1 MTTSAPRITV
11 RGAGALAMIWL
22 MVSAVV
28 APLMAHQTLAEE
40 KVVFPSGD
48 VWNQTQQPWAQYART
63 PTHNQTAPPHGPD
76 GGPGEGSV
84 ANVSE
89 LATLHT
95 PVVNWQVFS
104 DQTESDAY
112 GSVIGDFSQSVS
124 ASESAVERCGAGT
137 LFPVMISSEFVDGN
151 RQSHLNIVSGND
163 AKIAWRASLGAT
175 DAVRSTPMIHDIDH
189 DGFQEIIVVYD
200 TDGSFNIDVWSPRLT
215 CTEANWQTSGHSNE
229 LVWSYSDADVR
240 IGSPSP
246 HFATANSDH
255 KAVTQPLLADLEL
268 DGTPELI
275 VAVVDDPTNNPLV
288 KVNAYTLTNAQ
299 PTEAMWSVS
308 LDRGTHPSDP
318 VWAQLDS
325 STTSVV
331 LTTIDGD
338 SGNMWIWKIDG
349 SSGSLDWER
358 VAVQGTDTDS
368 DSPRLRLP
376 GPVIVQ
382 LDQDSAPEMI
392 VTVPTDANGRTPGN
406 GARFIGMELTA
417 TTEVFNF
424 RAQNG
429 YADAHPMALDTDDDG
444 VDDRL
449 CWVTWYSESALNFNR
464 KGMLGCTDISDETPV
479 TEWTRDLQR
488 GAGNDND
495 EIAAS
500 PPFWLDIDGEGTPE
514 VLVGFGRRFWAFDGD
529 TGASADINSAWST
542 PLSMPHRVWTAPA
555 VADVDGDGHLDVL
568 YGDTLVS
575 NQGPDLTPAL
585 DNRGLSFNPAQA
597 DPGTTVTVTGQF
609 ANVGTGEADDDI
621 DAAILMN
628 GVELTR
634 QRFESSEPVA
644 PTGEGGPMTFSA
656 EFVAQLGVHQ
666 FELVLDVNDNITEQ
680 REDNNR
686 AAATLTVVEPY
697 LADLTGPLET
707 PRISP
712 GTSQQVDVDVMA
724 TGSRTASWTLAHTN
738 DQLPEGWTFAP
749 ANGESLTRELVPDVS
764 QTITFD
770 ASIPSTALGDESGVV
785 SLVLSLDDDAS
796 VNTTLELQI
805 DVFRTRGLDLTGS
818 TGMNASNGHGR
829 PGQTA
834 KAWFMV
840 ENLGNAPETTTSI
853 TWTAPS
859 WGGSPSIHDASG
871 QQLFSISLQ
880 PGESKVLFAHL
891 ATPASISYGSST
903 HSTLTLCMGSGD
915 EALCESMPFSF
926 TAEKVVAT
934 PNHHRTLPDTTLT
947 WTVEGTMPA
956 SGMLQWSMASM
967 DMQQANW
974 VWSTTGD
981 LTVNGS
987 SIEAQGAPSSTFS
1000 GDVVLD
1006 LPKDAVPKRHL
1017 FTQTDG
1023 VDLDAT
1029 FNISLQVLQVYR
1041 SNISLIEPTPPTS
1054 GTPVSLN
1061 VSEPHRFLMFLS
1073 NPGNGEDT
1081 FELTAAASTSQTG
1094 TPYEVDFTFFD
1105 PQKTLGALATSI
1117 GTVDV
1122 VLSSEIPALE
1132 PFDLTF
1138 TWTSLGGENIASTV
1152 VVSVQA
1158 SQSHEWVVESI
1169 GAVPDTAGPG
1179 ETVSYLF
1186 NVTNSGNAP
1195 DELELSPMLTV
1206 SAFGED
1212 DSVWTAASVATDVV
1226 PVNQTA
1232 QLNLSFTV
1240 PNHAWA
1246 TSSVDIDLLHVA
1258 NGYTIGTTTLE
1269 LAVKSVSG
1277 WRLNLTN
1284 ADLEVEP
1291 GGENLTLQ
1299 LIHTG
1304 NAYERPYF
1312 AKAGAGWNITLPD
1325 EAPDV
1330 APYATSTFDVH
1341 VQPPDDAL
1349 AGEVG
1354 VLRIRITGNDT
1365 SGLVVEEVPVR
1376 VGAAPQINVDHRGSW
1391 IVNENG
1397 GFPTV
1402 WVENQGND
1410 VAFLTLDIDGLPD
1423 GWSVNQ
1429 GTQLILAPGE
1439 FSGLPLNLTPSAD
1452 WNEQRFLVTIN
1463 VNHPLLGAVPH
1474 TVEVEHGLVTFTE
1487 TPVVDAFTG
1496 TNQAIGYVVLDG
1508 ESVTFDGPLN
1518 VVKQPTEVQFIQPST
1533 TGEYVLTYAL
1543 GEADGNLST
1552 YVIARSYPDAT
1563 ISCSFVN
1570 GAFDDLGRADLPE
1583 TVATCVLTASDDD
1596 DLRAVLTMVTTAGDR
1611 VNLENDVEVVRAGG
1625 QTTLNISVVGW
1636 TPSPG
1641 LFDVQLTGHDQFGRE
1656 LAFESTSVVARATG
1670 WNVGIHSID
1679 ASGDI
1684 EVSIKRSGYEILTN
1698 AVCEVTVE
1706 AEGGWSTSIVV
1717 DITYPELLAR
1727 PIGIDNPGG
1736 LTKDE
1741 RITASIACSL
1751 PFDLDDNPDDD
1762 SMSDFYETESLLAV
1776 SSSDVG
1782 WIVGVGAFIVALAWL
1797 IGFIQPQQTRKS
1809 DVKSASTSKKRP
1821 ADTEL
1826 KSEEVDVEVEEDD
1839 FNLQID
1845 EVDVPETNEESTE
1858 EPSNETIESTTIEVI
1873 ERIEEAVEEEPTA
1886 SGRLASLREEMGTDS
1901 GVEREGSLEDRMS
1914 KFFGDDR

>member
-1 MTTSAPRITV
+1 MPVSTSISTLQRAV
-11 RGAGALAMIWL
+11 ALGMIWL
-22 MVSAVV
+22 MLSVV
-28 APLMAHQTLAEE
+28 ATPLMDQENLDESI
-40 KVVFPSGD
+40 VVRSTGD
-48 VWNQTQQPWAQYART
+48 VWNETQQPWAQYART
-63 PTHNQTAPPHGPD
+63 PTHNQTVPDHGPD
-76 GGPGEGSV
+76 GGPGDG
-84 ANVSE
+84 AVSDITQ

-151 RQSHLNIVSGND
+151 RQSHINIITGND
-163 AKIAWRASLGAT
+163 AKVAWKASLGTT
-175 DAVRSTPMIHDIDH
+175 DAIRSTPMIHDLDQ
-189 DGFQEIIVVYD
+189 DGYLEIIVVYD
-200 TDGSFNIDVWSPRLT
+200 TDGAFNIDVWSPRLT
-215 CTEANWQTSGHSNE
+215 CTESNWQTSGHSNE
-229 LVWSYSDADVR
+229 LVWSYTDADVR

-255 KAVTQPLLADLEL
+255 MAVTQPLLADLEL
-268 DGTPELI
+268 DGTPELV
-275 VAVVDDPTNNPLV
+275 VALVDDPTNNPLV
-288 KVNAYTLTNAQ
+288 KVNAYELTNVQ
-299 PTEAMWSVS
+299 PTEAAWSVS

-406 GARFIGMELTA
+406 GARFIGMELTS

-429 YADAHPMALDTDDDG
+429 YADAHPIALDTDDDG
-444 VDDRL
+444 IDDRL

-542 PLSMPHRVWTAPA
+542 PLNMPHRVWTAPA
-555 VADVDGDGHLDVL
+555 VADVDGDGHVDVL

-609 ANVGTGEADDDI
+609 ANVGTGEADEDI
-621 DAAILMN
+621 DASILMN

-634 QRFESSEPVA
+634 QRFVTSEPVA
-644 PTGEGGPMTFSA
+644 PSGEGGPLTFSA

-686 AAATLTVVEPY
+686 AESTLTVVEPY

-707 PRISP
+707 PRIPP
-712 GTSQQVDVDVMA
+712 GTSQQVEVDVMA
-724 TGSRTASWTLAHTN
+724 TGSRTASWTLAYTT
-738 DQLPEGWTFAP
+738 DQLPDGWTFFP

-770 ASIPSTALGDESGVV
+770 ASIPSTALGDESGMV
-785 SLVLSLDDDAS
+785 SLVLTLDDDQS
-796 VNTTLELQI
+796 VNTTLDLQI
-805 DVFRTRGLDLTGS
+805 DVYRTRGLDLAGS
-818 TGMNASNGHGR
+818 TGMNESNGHGR
-829 PGQTA
+829 PGHTA

-840 ENLGNAPETTTSI
+840 ENLGNAQETTTSI

-859 WGGSPSIHDASG
+859 WGGSPSIHDESG
-871 QQLFSISLQ
+871 TQLFSISLQ
-880 PGESKVLFAHL
+880 PGESKILFAHL
-891 ATPASISYGSST
+891 PTPSSVSYGSST
-903 HSTLTLCMGSGD
+903 HSTLTLCMGSG
-915 EALCESMPFSF
+915 ESALCESMPFSF
-926 TAEKVVAT
+926 TAEKVVAA
-934 PNHHRTLPDTTLT
+934 PNHHRTLPDRTLT
-947 WTVEGTMPA
+947 WTVEGTLPA
-956 SGMLQWSMASM
+956 SGVLQWNMASM
-967 DMQQANW
+967 NMHQTNW
-974 VWSTTGD
+974 AWSTTGD
-981 LTVNGS
+981 LSQNGS
-987 SIEAQGAPSSTFS
+987 LLEAQGTPSDAFS
-1000 GDVVLD
+1000 GEVVLN

-1017 FTQTDG
+1017 FVATDAI
-1023 VDLDAT
+1023 DLDAT
-1029 FNISLQVLQVYR
+1029 LNISLQVLQVHR
-1041 SNISLIEPTPPTS
+1041 ANLSLIEPTPVTP
-1054 GTPVSLN
+1054 GTAISLN
-1061 VSEPHRFLMFLS
+1061 VSEPHRFLVFLS

-1081 FELTAAASTSQTG
+1081 FELSAVVSSALSTS
-1094 TPYEVDFTFFD
+1094 TPEVEFTFFD

-1122 VLSSEIPALE
+1122 LLSSEIPALE

-1138 TWTSLGGENIASTV
+1138 TWTSLDGEGIASSIV
-1152 VVSVQA
+1152 VPVQA
-1158 SQSHEWVVESI
+1158 AQSHEWSVVPVGSFEQ
-1169 GAVPDTAGPG
+1169 TAGPG
-1179 ETVSYLF
+1179 ETVTYLF
-1186 NVTNSGNAP
+1186 NVTNDGNAP
-1195 DELELSPMLTV
+1195 DDLELSPTLSV
-1206 SAFGED
+1206 NALGD
-1212 DSVWTAASVATDVV
+1212 DAAVWTATTVSTDEVG
-1226 PVNQTA
+1226 VNQTTV
-1232 QLNLSFTV
+1232 LNVSINV
-1240 PNHAWA
+1240 PDQAWA
-1246 TSSVDIDLLHVA
+1246 GSSVNIQLDHVA
-1258 NGYTIGTTTLE
+1258 NGYIIGGTSLE
-1269 LAVKSVSG
+1269 LTVQAVSG

-1291 GGENLTLQ
+1291 GGENLTFQ

-1312 AKAGAGWNITLPD
+1312 AKAGAGWNITLPNN
-1325 EAPDV
+1325 ASDV
-1330 APYATSTFDVH
+1330 APFATTTFDVH

-1365 SGLVVEEVPVR
+1365 SGMIVEEIPVR

-1391 IVNENG
+1391 TVNENG

-1410 VAFLTLDIDGLPD
+1410 VAFLTLDIDGLPE
-1423 GWSVNQ
+1423 GWSVAQ

-1439 FSGLPLNLTPSAD
+1439 FAGLPLNLTPASD

-1463 VNHPLLGAVPH
+1463 VNHPLLGTTPH
-1474 TVEVEHGLVTFTE
+1474 TVEIEHGLVTFTQ
-1487 TPVVDAFTG
+1487 TPVVDAFIS
-1496 TNQAIGYVVLDG
+1496 TNQALGYVVSG
-1508 ESVTFDGPLN
+1508 TEAVEFAGPLD
-1518 VVKQPTEVQFIQPST
+1518 VVKRPTEVQFIQPET
-1533 TGEYVLTYAL
+1533 TGEYVLSFTL
-1543 GEADGNLST
+1543 GNETGNLST
-1552 YVIARSYPDAT
+1552 YVIARTYPDAS
-1563 ISCSFVN
+1563 IACDFVN
-1570 GAFDDLGRADLPE
+1570 NVFDNLGREVLPA
-1583 TVATCVLTASDDD
+1583 TVATCLLTASEDE
-1596 DLRAVLTMVTTAGDR
+1596 DLRAVLTMVTSSGERIHLDD
-1611 VNLENDVEVVRAGG
+1611 DVAVVRAGG
-1625 QTTLNISVVGW
+1625 QTSLNISVKDWAPG
-1636 TPSPG
+1636 PG

-1656 LAFESTSVVARATG
+1656 LEHQSTSVVARATG
-1670 WNVGIHSID
+1670 WNVGIHSIE

-1684 EVSIKRSGYEILTN
+1684 EVGIKRSGYDILAD
-1698 AVCEVTVE
+1698 AVCELTVK
-1706 AEGGWSTSIVV
+1706 AESGWETKLIV
-1717 DITYPELLAR
+1717 DITYPELLAS

-1741 RITASIACSL
+1741 KITASIACSV
-1751 PFDLDDNPDDD
+1751 PFDLDDTPEDDQ
-1762 SMSDFYETESLLAV
+1762 MSDYYETEGLLAV
-1776 SSSDVG
+1776 STNDVG
-1782 WIVGVGAFIVALAWL
+1782 WIVGVAGLVLALAWL
-1797 IGFIQPQQTRKS
+1797 LGFVNPAQKTTANAGKASRSEKQTAA
-1809 DVKSASTSKKRP
+1809 VA
-1821 ADTEL
+1821 E
-1826 KSEEVDVEVEEDD
+1826 DVEEDEITVEEDD
-1839 FNLQID
+1839 FNLQIED
-1845 EVDVPETNEESTE
+1845 TGERAVVEDVSQDTAEVTVEE
-1858 EPSNETIESTTIEVI
+1858 TTIEVI
-1873 ERIEEAVEEEPTA
+1873 EAIDEEDQPEPTA
-1886 SGRLASLREEMGTDS
+1886 SGRLASLRQEIGTDEA
-1901 GVEREGSLEDRMS
+1901 VQPEGSIEDRMS
-1914 KFFGDDR
+1914 KFFGNDR

>member
-1 MTTSAPRITV
+1 MPASSSRSTV
-11 RGAGALAMIWL
+11 HRAVAFGMIWL
-22 MVSAVV
+22 MLSIVLT
-28 APLMAHQTLAEE
+28 PLMERQTLADAT
-40 KVVFPSGD
+40 VIRTTD
-48 VWNQTQQPWAQYART
+48 DAWNETQQPWAQYART
-63 PTHNQTAPPHGPD
+63 PTHNQTVPDHGPD
-76 GGPGEGSV
+76 GGPGDGNV
-84 ANVSE
+84 ADVVE

-137 LFPVMISSEFVDGN
+137 LFPVVISSEFIDGN
-151 RQSHLNIVSGND
+151 RQSHINIITGND
-163 AKIAWRASLGAT
+163 AKIAWKASIGAT
-175 DAVRSTPMIHDIDH
+175 EAVRSTPMIHDLDQ
-189 DGFQEIIVVYD
+189 DGFLEIIVVYD
-200 TDGSFNIDVWSPRLT
+200 TDGAFNIDVWSPRLT
-215 CTEANWQTSGHSNE
+215 CTESNWQTSGHSNE
-229 LVWSYSDADVR
+229 LVWSYTDADVR

-268 DGTPELI
+268 DGTPELV
-275 VAVVDDPTNNPLV
+275 VALVDDPTNNPLV
-288 KVNAYTLTNAQ
+288 KVNAYELTNAQ
-299 PTEAMWSVS
+299 PTEATWSVS

-406 GARFIGMELTA
+406 GARFIGMELTS

-429 YADAHPMALDTDDDG
+429 YADAHPIALDTDEDG
-444 VDDRL
+444 IDDRL

-500 PPFWLDIDGEGTPE
+500 PPFWLDIDGEGAPE

-542 PLSMPHRVWTAPA
+542 PLNMPHRVWTAPA
-555 VADVDGDGHLDVL
+555 VADVDGDGNVDVL
-568 YGDTLVS
+568 FGDTLVS

-609 ANVGTGEADDDI
+609 ANVGTGEADEDI
-621 DAAILMN
+621 DASILMN

-634 QRFESSEPVA
+634 QRFVSSEPVA
-644 PTGEGGPMTFSA
+644 PSGEGGPMTFSA

-666 FELVLDVNDNITEQ
+666 FQLVLDVNDNITEQ

-686 AAATLTVVEPY
+686 AQTTLTVVEPY

-712 GTSQQVDVDVMA
+712 GTSQQVEVDLVA
-724 TGSRTASWTLAHTN
+724 TGSRTASWTLNYTT
-738 DQLPEGWTFAP
+738 DQLPDGWTFFP
-749 ANGESLTRELVPDVS
+749 ANGESLARELVPDAMQS
-764 QTITFD
+764 ITFD
-770 ASIPSTALGDESGVV
+770 ASIPSTALGDESGMV
-785 SLVLSLDDDAS
+785 SLILTLDDDPS
-796 VNTTLELQI
+796 VNTTLDLQI
-805 DVFRTRGLDLTGS
+805 DVFRTRGLDLAGS
-818 TGMNASNGHGR
+818 TGMNESNGHGR
-829 PGQTA
+829 PGHTA

-859 WGGSPSIHDASG
+859 WGGSPSIHDESG

-880 PGESKVLFAHL
+880 PGETKILFAHL
-891 ATPASISYGSST
+891 ATPSSVSYGSST
-903 HSTLTLCMGSGD
+903 HSTLTLCMGSGED
-915 EALCESMPFSF
+915 ALCESMPFSF

-947 WTVEGTMPA
+947 WTVEGTLPA
-956 SGMLQWSMASM
+956 SGVLQWSMASM
-967 DMQQANW
+967 NMHQPNW
-974 VWSTTGD
+974 AWSTTGD
-981 LTVNGS
+981 LSQNGS
-987 SIEAQGAPSSTFS
+987 LLEAQGTPSDVFT
-1000 GDVVLD
+1000 GNVVLQ
-1006 LPKDAVPKRHL
+1006 LPTNAVPKRHL
-1017 FTQTDG
+1017 FVANDAI
-1023 VDLDAT
+1023 DLDST

-1041 SNISLIEPTPPTS
+1041 ANLSLIEPTPSAP
-1054 GTPVSLN
+1054 GAPISLN
-1061 VSEPHRFLMFLS
+1061 VSEPHRFLLFLS

-1081 FELTAAASTSQTG
+1081 FDLSAEVTSTLSAT
-1094 TPYEVDFTFFD
+1094 TPEVDFTYFD

-1117 GTVDV
+1117 GTVDLL
-1122 VLSSEIPALE
+1122 LSSEIPALE
-1132 PFDLTF
+1132 PFDITF
-1138 TWTSLGGENIASTV
+1138 TWTSLNGDGVASSIV
-1152 VVSVQA
+1152 VPVQA
-1158 SQSHEWVVESI
+1158 AQSHEWSVVPVASFTQ
-1169 GAVPDTAGPG
+1169 TAGPG
-1179 ETVSYLF
+1179 EIVSYLF
-1186 NVTNSGNAP
+1186 NVTNDGNAP
-1195 DELELSPMLTV
+1195 DDLELSPTLSV
-1206 SAFGED
+1206 NAFGED
-1212 DSVWTAASVATDVV
+1212 TSTWTAVAVATEEIG
-1226 PVNQTA
+1226 VNQTTL
-1232 QLNLSFTV
+1232 LNVSISV
-1240 PNHAWA
+1240 PEHAWA
-1246 TSSVDIDLLHVA
+1246 GSSVNIQLDHVA
-1258 NGYTIGTTTLE
+1258 NGYTIGTTALE
-1269 LAVKSVSG
+1269 LTVQAVSG

-1291 GGENLTLQ
+1291 SGENLTFQ

-1325 EAPDV
+1325 EASDV
-1330 APYATSTFDVH
+1330 APYATTTFDVH

-1365 SGLVVEEVPVR
+1365 SGMIVEEIPVR

-1391 IVNENG
+1391 AVNENG

-1410 VAFLTLDIDGLPD
+1410 VAFLTLDIDGLPE
-1423 GWSVNQ
+1423 GWSVAQ

-1439 FSGLPLNLTPSAD
+1439 FAGLPLNLTPSSD

-1463 VNHPLLGAVPH
+1463 VHHPLLGTLSH
-1474 TVEVEHGLVTFTE
+1474 TVEVEHGPVTFTQ
-1487 TPVVDAFTG
+1487 TPVIDAFIG
-1496 TNQAIGYVVLDG
+1496 TNQALGYVVSSAD
-1508 ESVTFDGPLN
+1508 SVEFNGPLD
-1518 VVKQPTEVQFIQPST
+1518 VVKRPAEVQFVQPGT
-1533 TGEYVLTYAL
+1533 TGEYVLGFSLANQS
-1543 GEADGNLST
+1543 GNLST
-1552 YVIARSYPDAT
+1552 YIIARNYPDAS
-1563 ISCSFVN
+1563 IECDLIN
-1570 GAFDDLGRADLPE
+1570 NAFDDLGRATLPS
-1583 TVATCVLTASDDD
+1583 TVATCLLTASEDE
-1596 DLRAVLTMVTTAGDR
+1596 DLRAVLTMVTTSGERID
-1611 VNLENDVEVVRAGG
+1611 LDEDVAVVRAGG
-1625 QTTLNISVVGW
+1625 QTMLNISVNDW
-1636 TPSPG
+1636 TPGPG
-1641 LFDVQLTGHDQFGRE
+1641 MFDVQLTGHDQYGRE
-1656 LAFESTSVVARATG
+1656 LEFQSKSVVARATG

-1684 EVSIKRSGYEILTN
+1684 EVGIKRSGYDILAD
-1698 AVCEVTVE
+1698 AVCELTVE
-1706 AEGGWSTSIVV
+1706 AESGWKTTLIV

-1727 PIGIDNPGG
+1727 PIGIDNPGD

-1741 RITASIACSL
+1741 RITATIACSV
-1751 PFDLDDNPDDD
+1751 PFDIDDTPEDDQ
-1762 SMSDFYETESLLAV
+1762 MSDYYETESLLAV
-1776 SSSDVG
+1776 SSNEVG
-1782 WIVGVGAFIVALAWL
+1782 WIVGVAAFVLTIAWL
-1797 IGFIQPQQTRKS
+1797 VGFVKPPQKPSANVVRGGRKENDTTITS
-1809 DVKSASTSKKRP
+1809 DERE
-1821 ADTEL
+1821 DD
-1826 KSEEVDVEVEEDD
+1826 EVAVEEDD
-1839 FNLQID
+1839 FNLQI
-1845 EVDVPETNEESTE
+1845 EPVE
-1858 EPSNETIESTTIEVI
+1858 EPSVVEEPPEDTTEVALEDTTIEVI
-1873 ERIEEAVEEEPTA
+1873 EHIEADEQTEPTA
-1886 SGRLASLREEMGTDS
+1886 SGRLASLREEMGTDDA
-1901 GVEREGSLEDRMS
+1901 VQPEGTIEDRMS
-1914 KFFGDDR
+1914 KFFGNDR